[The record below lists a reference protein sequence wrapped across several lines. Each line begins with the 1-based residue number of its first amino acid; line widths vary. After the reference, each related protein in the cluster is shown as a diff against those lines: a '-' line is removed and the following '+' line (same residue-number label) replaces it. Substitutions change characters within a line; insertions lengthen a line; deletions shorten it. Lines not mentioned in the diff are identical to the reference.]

1 MRGVPVAWLLHT
13 FTLPF
18 PAQTYSLFPPAV
30 AFYDKPVAE
39 VTPALRDAYVAAVR
53 RLVPGGR
60 RGGLKYNAGRDMLHL
75 ARHNELR
82 WRVPDGCVPSS
93 TCRLGLR
100 AACAGSTVTY
110 ATHLDDGDWGG
121 EAGVGGHCAFSGLL
135 RGLAVLGCLPG
146 NAFVAAAL
154 VLAAAGVAY
163 QGPPMRYSR
172 LAIVPLSRTHARND
186 CSVHGTFAHAS
197 DFRGAPP

>member
-60 RGGLKYNAGRDMLHL
+60 RGGLKCNAGRDMLHL

-121 EAGVGGHCAFSGLL
+121 EAGVGGHCAF
-135 RGLAVLGCLPG
+135 VGCCGDWLSWG
-146 NAFVAAAL
+146 AC
-154 VLAAAGVAY
+154 
-163 QGPPMRYSR
+163 Q
-172 LAIVPLSRTHARND
+172 VPLLLL
-186 CSVHGTFAHAS
+186 
-197 DFRGAPP
+197 PPLCWQQRV